1 MKILKSPVFLICCIL
16 FIAHQALRLINDQ
29 PIPLVDPYLD
39 TLLAMPIILTF
50 LLFERRYIFKW
61 KNYVRLTGLEIILA
75 TLLIAFVSEVV
86 FPALSDEFTGDWMD
100 VLFYFAGSAIFYFT
114 INPRNP

>member
-1 MKILKSPVFLICCIL
+1 MKILKSPVFIICCIL
-16 FIAHQALRLINDQ
+16 FVIHQALRFIYDQ
-29 PIPLVDPYLD
+29 PIPFVDPYLD

-50 LLFERRYIFKW
+50 LLFERIYIFKW
-61 KNYVRLTGLEIILA
+61 KNYDRLTVLEIIMA
-75 TLLIAFVSEVV
+75 TLFIAFVSEVI

-114 INPRNP
+114 INPRNT